1 MKNTLTIMSEKIINP
16 DSETTIGDA
25 LMAEPLIIST
35 IFPPKKHPRD
45 GEQYLKNG
53 YPNIAYHIARI
64 VLHHRYYLSKRI

>member
-1 MKNTLTIMSEKIINP
+1 MFKKIIDP

-25 LMAEPLIIST
+25 LMAELLIIST

-53 YPNIAYHIARI
+53 YPNS
-64 VLHHRYYLSKRI
+64 LSFY